1 MKKLLRQKAHFAIL
15 EGFLSELLKDDIK
28 IEEILD
34 SESNQYDGD
43 DKFNRVDIL
52 AKKADGELIIIE
64 VQNNK
69 ELDYFQRMLY
79 AVSKTTGEH
88 LHLSQPYSRLK
99 KVYSVNIVYFDLGQ
113 GKDYVYHG
121 KTCFKGL
128 HQGDILQLSQKQKEL
143 FEKDDLHK
151 LFPEYYVIKIN
162 SFDDVAKDS
171 LDEWIYYLKNDEV
184 LKGSKAK
191 GLQDVEDQ
199 LRVQNLTESEKEEY
213 YRHVEN
219 NRLAMGLLE
228 TARIEGKEEGR
239 TNGKREQAI
248 YSALK
253 LKALGMDTQTIAGCT
268 GLTLE
273 DVGAL

>member
-1 MKKLLRQKAHFAIL
+1 
-15 EGFLSELLKDDIK
+15 
-28 IEEILD
+28 
-34 SESNQYDGD
+34 
-43 DKFNRVDIL
+43 
-52 AKKADGELIIIE
+52 
-64 VQNNK
+64 
-69 ELDYFQRMLY
+69 
-79 AVSKTTGEH
+79 
-88 LHLSQPYSRLK
+88 
-99 KVYSVNIVYFDLGQ
+99 VYFDLGQ

-191 GLQDVEDQ
+191 GLQEVEEQ
-199 LRVQNLTESEKEEY
+199 LRVQSLTENERQEY

-219 NRLAMGLLE
+219 NRLAMGLLY
-228 TARIEGKEEGR
+228 TARVDGA
-239 TNGKREQAI
+239 REQAI

-253 LKALGMDTQTIAGCT
+253 LKALVMDAQTIADCT
-268 GLTLE
+268 GLTVDE
-273 DVGAL
+273 VEAL